1 MTDDDDDD
9 DDGKRKP
16 LRFAPDANTVV
27 WLSENLDK
35 VLFKDD
41 KVGLAVNESHKGFNL
56 ITVGKEKLYVGKEY
70 LVKIGLIGPLLSELR
85 WINEVDQ
92 NIYRCGFY
100 LKE

>member
-1 MTDDDDDD
+1 MEESEN
-9 DDGKRKP
+9 KRKP
-16 LRFAPDANTVV
+16 LRFAPDANTAV

-35 VLFKDD
+35 ALFKND
-41 KVGLAVNESHKGFNL
+41 KLGLATNESHKGFNFV
-56 ITVGKEKLYVGKEY
+56 TVGKEKLFVGKEY
-70 LVKIGLIGPLLSELR
+70 LVKIGLIGPLLCELR